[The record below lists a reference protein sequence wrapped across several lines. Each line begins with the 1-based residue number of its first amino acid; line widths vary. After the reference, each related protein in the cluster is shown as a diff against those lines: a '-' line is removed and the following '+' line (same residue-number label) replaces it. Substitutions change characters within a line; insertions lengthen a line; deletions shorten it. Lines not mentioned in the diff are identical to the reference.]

1 MKKLENQTLLYDE
14 DCPICNIYTSK
25 LIKAGMVDENGRKP
39 YSEINENEEIYIDLK
54 RATNEIALVDS
65 KNKTVLYG
73 VDGLLKVFGH
83 SYPLIEKIGTIK
95 PINYVL
101 KKMYKFISYN
111 RKVIAPSREKKE
123 ITLKCIPDFNYKYRF
138 LYLTFASIITT
149 LVLYNYSYLIPFLP
163 KVSIGR
169 ELLLTLCQMVFQG
182 VFLINQKRERILN
195 YLGNLM
201 TVSLIGSLLLLPILL
216 VSIFIKIPETLSLVW
231 FVTTV
236 FLMLFEHYRRIKIL
250 ELPFHLTF
258 TWVVYRIIALLLILN
273 LHL

>member
-39 YSEINENEEIYIDLK
+39 YSEINEKEEIYIDLK

-111 RKVIAPSREKKE
+111 RKVIAPSREKKD

-149 LVLYNYSYLIPFLP
+149 LVLYNYSNLFTFLP
-163 KVSIGR
+163 KADMGR
-169 ELLLTLCQMVFQG
+169 EFLLNLGQMVFQG
-182 VFLINQKRERILN
+182 MFLIYLKGDKIIN

-201 TVSLIGSLLLLPILL
+201 TVSLMGSLLLLPILL
-216 VSIFIKIPETLSLVW
+216 VSIFLKIPETLTLVW
-231 FVTTV
+231 FVVTV
-236 FLMLFEHYRRIKIL
+236 FLMLLEHYRRMKIL
-250 ELPFHLTF
+250 ELPFHLSI
-258 TWVVYRIIALLLILN
+258 TWIVYRIIALLLILN
-273 LHL
+273 LQ

>member
-39 YSEINENEEIYIDLK
+39 YSEINEKEEIYIDLK

-101 KKMYKFISYN
+101 KKMYKFISYK
-111 RKVIAPSREKKE
+111 RKVIAPSREKKD

-149 LVLYNYSYLIPFLP
+149 LVLYNYSNLFTFLP
-163 KVSIGR
+163 KANMGK
-169 ELLLTLCQMVFQG
+169 EFLLTLGQMVFQG
-182 VFLINQKRERILN
+182 MFLIYLKGDKIIN

-201 TVSLIGSLLLLPILL
+201 TVSLMGSLLLLPILL
-216 VSIFIKIPETLSLVW
+216 VSIFLKIPETLTLVW
-231 FVTTV
+231 FVVTV
-236 FLMLFEHYRRIKIL
+236 FLMLLEHYRRMKIL
-250 ELPFHLTF
+250 ELPFHLSI
-258 TWVVYRIIALLLILN
+258 TWIVYRIIALLLILN
-273 LHL
+273 LH

>member
-39 YSEINENEEIYIDLK
+39 YSEINEKEEIYIDLK

-111 RKVIAPSREKKE
+111 RKVIAPSREKKD

-138 LYLTFASIITT
+138 LYLAFASIITT
-149 LVLYNYSYLIPFLP
+149 LVLYNYSNLFSFLP
-163 KVSIGR
+163 KANIGR
-169 ELLLTLCQMVFQG
+169 ELLLTLGQMVFQG
-182 VFLINQKRERILN
+182 MFLIYLKGDKIMN
-195 YLGNLM
+195 YLGNLK
-201 TVSLIGSLLLLPILL
+201 TVSLMGSLLLLPILL
-216 VSIFIKIPETLSLVW
+216 VSIFLKIPEIISIIW

-236 FLMLFEHYRRIKIL
+236 FLMLLEHYRRTKIL
-250 ELPFHLTF
+250 ELPFHLSI
-258 TWVVYRIIALLLILN
+258 TWIVYRIITLLLILN
-273 LHL
+273 LH